1 MTKEEAYEFL
11 MKISYALGNMSI
23 EYLSEKDGEKMREAV
38 CICMQEAFEQG
49 KHDGYLHAKATHW
62 VPVSERPPKNGK
74 EVLIYIDQFPYLATC
89 EDGEWATENFV
100 IDPEYEPTAWFEL
113 PEPYKAE
120 GRNRE

>member
-1 MTKEEAYEFL
+1 MTKEEARSFL
-11 MKISYALGNMSI
+11 TNISYKFGTMDV

-49 KHDGYLHAKATHW
+49 KHDGYLRW
-62 VPVSERPPKNGK
+62 VPVSERPPENGK